1 MKGEKLLLLRRLFSA
16 TVLGTGFG
24 VVWLVVV
31 AVLGTTILQRFF
43 TGEPIVRETIEVC
56 ADGTP
61 LIETRRVRAAEGY
74 RDLDG
79 RPPAAVG
86 APVLIQPVSLLGA
99 EGVEGIE
106 YFFRWGR
113 FNWEWRLKIFEDD
126 QHQSNHWYFVH
137 NGKENGA
144 GYFVGYNWANN
155 RRIGFLGE
163 SGFSENPVPVEQWIP
178 VRRDLVIWSQWSAVQ
193 LGQQDGQVERQPYQ
207 VKSRIPA
214 HLVYFPS
221 GNRVRLVD
229 LAQQTVRT
237 VFEASAPIEGIN
249 LANESST
256 TRVAQRPAIL
266 VRTAQ
271 GIYGLSHDHRLVWT
285 LPLADDADR
294 RHVALFYAV
303 PDGQAVVII
312 RRGWEGNIMRD
323 MVYRVSA
330 GGVME
335 KRQEVETKIGDLK
348 WNQRGD
354 GLLFA
359 WVLPVPVVLPAVEA
373 LIMVRADMADGY
385 LDGCRLMLY
394 ESWVALIGVSIISLA
409 LAATTW
415 WHSTRFA
422 LPLRERIA
430 WWFFVALTGLPGF
443 VGYLLHRRWPLR
455 EKCPHCQAVTPLE
468 NGACAWCEQRFPG
481 PAPKGTEVFA

>member
-1 MKGEKLLLLRRLFSA
+1 
-16 TVLGTGFG
+16 
-24 VVWLVVV
+24 
-31 AVLGTTILQRFF
+31 
-43 TGEPIVRETIEVC
+43 
-56 ADGTP
+56 
-61 LIETRRVRAAEGY
+61 
-74 RDLDG
+74 
-79 RPPAAVG
+79 
-86 APVLIQPVSLLGA
+86 
-99 EGVEGIE
+99 
-106 YFFRWGR
+106 
-113 FNWEWRLKIFEDD
+113 
-126 QHQSNHWYFVH
+126 
-137 NGKENGA
+137 
-144 GYFVGYNWANN
+144 
-155 RRIGFLGE
+155 
-163 SGFSENPVPVEQWIP
+163 
-178 VRRDLVIWSQWSAVQ
+178 
-193 LGQQDGQVERQPYQ
+193 
-207 VKSRIPA
+207 
-214 HLVYFPS
+214 VYFPS